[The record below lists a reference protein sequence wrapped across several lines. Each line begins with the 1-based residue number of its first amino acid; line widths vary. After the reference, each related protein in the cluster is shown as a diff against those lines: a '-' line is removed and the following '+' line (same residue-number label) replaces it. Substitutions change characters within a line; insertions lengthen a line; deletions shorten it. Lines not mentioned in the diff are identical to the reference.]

1 MKIRYWTKIY
11 ADAIRFNVRLN
22 HIALIF
28 VGGMFLGLS
37 QKEGKPVRMFRI
49 LLRDTSVKASLTFPR
64 STEKSPYS
72 TFNLTFSPDFE
83 TISCSA
89 NGCVL
94 SAEATRRVNKLESV
108 FTTLY
113 GNRIITSEK

>member
-11 ADAIRFNVRLN
+11 ADAIRFDVRLN

-28 VGGMFLGLS
+28 VGGMFLGLA
-37 QKEGKPVRMFRI
+37 QKKKRSKPVRMFRI
-49 LLRDTSVKASLTFPR
+49 SLRDTSVKASLTFPR
-64 STEKSPYS
+64 SAEKSPYS
-72 TFNLTFSPDFE
+72 TLNLTVSPDFE
-83 TISCSA
+83 IISCSA

-94 SAEATRRVNKLESV
+94 SAEATRRVNELESV

-113 GNRIITSEK
+113 